1 MRSRAKKKQE
11 IETLEKQIED
21 LKRAN
26 AAVEAENRRLTE
38 ENRLHEQ
45 RFRKQNLQVMTK
57 TLSEKGKPNDFLFME
72 HTGQS
77 AA

>member
-11 IETLEKQIED
+11 IDTLERQIEE

-38 ENRLHEQ
+38 ENRLHEE
-45 RFRKQNLQVMTK
+45 RFRRQNLNIATK
-57 TLSEKGKPNDFLFME
+57 TLSEKGKPVDFLFME